1 MLLLHTDVFLTTR
14 EVVLQRA
21 FGELRAGP
29 GPPQIAAAVLLHRD
43 PLFSKS
49 YFFFLFLNQVVFTP
63 LGLLGIRLEGGG
75 WNGVGGRGGGREGG
89 RRGKGEGGCVQGE
102 VDKPRAQCLPRIS
115 KNVPLER
122 SHTRHGRNQCAPSH
136 TYTCLIYIHEQA
148 TNDRVRTV
156 GGCHR
161 LLGSPRLIWID
172 GSGSRGAGDCARH
185 HPFIDISPSH
195 HS

>member
-63 LGLLGIRLEGGG
+63 LGLLRIRLEGGG
-75 WNGVGGRGGGREGG
+75 GMGWEGRGGGKEGEG
-89 RRGKGEGGCVQGE
+89 ERGKGGVCRG
-102 VDKPRAQCLPRIS
+102 
-115 KNVPLER
+115 R
-122 SHTRHGRNQCAPSH
+122 S
-136 TYTCLIYIHEQA
+136 
-148 TNDRVRTV
+148 TNLGLSASPALVRT
-156 GGCHR
+156 
-161 LLGSPRLIWID
+161 
-172 GSGSRGAGDCARH
+172 SR
-185 HPFIDISPSH
+185 
-195 HS
+195 

>member
-29 GPPQIAAAVLLHRD
+29 GPPQIAAAVLLHHFFQNRIFFSFFKPGGLHPPWASRD
-43 PLFSKS
+43 K
-49 YFFFLFLNQVVFTP
+49 
-63 LGLLGIRLEGGG
+63 
-75 WNGVGGRGGGREGG
+75 VGGRGVEWGGREGGGREGG

>member
-1 MLLLHTDVFLTTR
+1 MSFSLRERLCSSGRSASSELGQARRRLLLR
-14 EVVLQRA
+14 
-21 FGELRAGP
+21 
-29 GPPQIAAAVLLHRD
+29 
-43 PLFSKS
+43 
-49 YFFFLFLNQVVFTP
+49 FFFIVTP
-63 LGLLGIRLEGGG
+63 FFQNRIFFSFFKPGGLHPPWASQDKVGGRG
-75 WNGVGGRGGGREGG
+75 WNGVGGKGGREGG

-136 TYTCLIYIHEQA
+136 TYTCLIYIHKQA

>member
-75 WNGVGGRGGGREGG
+75 WNGVGGRGGEGRREKGKGG
-89 RRGKGEGGCVQGE
+89 RGVCAGG
-102 VDKPRAQCLPRIS
+102 
-115 KNVPLER
+115 
-122 SHTRHGRNQCAPSH
+122 GRQ
-136 TYTCLIYIHEQA
+136 T
-148 TNDRVRTV
+148 
-156 GGCHR
+156 
-161 LLGSPRLIWID
+161 
-172 GSGSRGAGDCARH
+172 SGSVPPPH
-185 HPFIDISPSH
+185 
-195 HS
+195 